1 VTDSPL
7 PPDAD
12 MPGIPNRSWRRR
24 NRVDPAKK
32 REARLELARAAR
44 EEYRKACLLA
54 GLPPYSSRGRRP

>member
-1 VTDSPL
+1 MTDSPIN
-7 PPDAD
+7 PD

-24 NRVDPAKK
+24 CRIDPAKK

-54 GLPPYSSRGRRP
+54 GLPPYRPRGSR